1 MNIQKSRLAA
11 IIGLMLLV
19 CMIATTM
26 IIPASAAEYE
36 IITTVVQAMNQQ
48 NGLKFLE
55 ITGADLYDY
64 ESREALAAKIS
75 YGNVIH
81 FFYDIEN
88 QRVFITEHYAD
99 FFCMR
104 YEAATG
110 HSIKERLTY
119 NRYYNGHTKYVAIE
133 NANVP
138 ESVSGANRRICY
150 NDDDIVDAVSMD
162 NLSGVLNEILCLLS
176 IVIPVLIG
184 FIGLDKA
191 IKFITGV
198 LHSA

>member
-1 MNIQKSRLAA
+1 MNIQKSRFAA
-11 IIGLMLLV
+11 LIGLMLMV
-19 CMIATTM
+19 CMMVAM
-26 IIPASAAEYE
+26 LAIPASAAEYE
-36 IITTVVQAMNQQ
+36 INTTAAGAMNTA

-55 ITGADLYDY
+55 ITGAELYDY

-75 YGNVIH
+75 YGNVVP

-88 QRVFITEHYAD
+88 QRVFLTEYYAD
-99 FFCMR
+99 YFCKK
-104 YEAATG
+104 YENATG
-110 HSIKERLTY
+110 HSIKDRLTY
-119 NRYYNGHTKYVAIE
+119 NKYYYGNTRCVAIE

-138 ESVSGANRRICY
+138 DTVSGAKQTIYY
-150 NDDDIVDAVSMD
+150 NDDDIVDAVTMD
-162 NLSGVLNEILCLLS
+162 NLSVVLNEILCLLP